1 MNIDA
6 KLKEAQAKQKELV
19 DRTNLIAQDMANLTQ
34 QRQLLLQEAL
44 RYEGEIRALT
54 NLKEEEKV

>member
-1 MNIDA
+1 MDIDA
-6 KLKEAQAKQKELV
+6 KLKEAQSKQKEVV
-19 DRTNLIAQDMANLTQ
+19 DRVNLIAQDINDLNQ

-54 NLKEEEKV
+54 SLKEKV